1 MMQQRNGSSVGLA
14 SVLMIVMILALTCFG
29 VLALTSAQ
37 ADAAV
42 SARAERFSAA
52 YYAAEGR
59 LQAQLAA
66 LDGDAAAGP
75 AMPQDGKTVVLTEP
89 LAPDGEQQLRM
100 VVWGMP
106 GSRKYEVLSCELAH
120 TGAWQPEEDAPQLWN
135 GGM

>member
-29 VLALTSAQ
+29 VLALTSAR

-42 SARAERFSAA
+42 SERAERYSAA

-66 LDGDAAAGP
+66 LDTAAADGP
-75 AMPQDGKTVVLTEP
+75 AMPADGKTVVLTEP
-89 LAPDGEQQLRM
+89 VTDGQQLRM
-100 VVWGMP
+100 VVWGLP
-106 GSRKYEVLSCELAH
+106 GTRRYEVLSCELTH
-120 TGAWQPEEDAPQLWN
+120 TDVWQPEEDAPQLWN
-135 GGM
+135 GGV